1 MKNIYLD
8 YSATTPMRKEVY
20 EEIGKYFCDIF
31 GNPSSIHS
39 FGRKAGEN
47 LEKARAQIASLIN
60 ANPEEIIFTSGG
72 TEADNMAILGIARR
86 KKNKGKHII
95 TTKIEHHAVL
105 NTCKSLE
112 KEGFDITYLSV
123 SEAGLLDIE
132 EVKKVIRPDT
142 ILISVM
148 HVNNE
153 VGTILPIQEIGKL
166 AREND
171 ILFHVDAVQSFGKIP
186 IDVINMN
193 IDMLSASSH
202 KIYGPKGIGCLY
214 IRKGIHLQPL
224 MYGGAQENKK
234 RPGTENVPAIIG
246 FGLAADLAGKEM
258 KEESKRLTKLRD
270 KLIAGILNNI
280 PHCQL
285 NGDSVQRL
293 PGNANISIKNV
304 EGESLLL
311 MLDLKGIAVS
321 SGSACTSGSLDPS
334 HVLLAM
340 GISHEVA
347 QSSLRFTL
355 GKYTTEEDIEYV
367 LDVLPE
373 IVEKLRSMSPL
384 TSK

>member
-20 EEIGKYFCDIF
+20 EEIGKYFSDIF

-86 KKNKGKHII
+86 KNNKGKHII

-214 IRKGIHLQPL
+214 VRKGIHLQPL

-285 NGDSVQRL
+285 NGDPVQRL